1 MCGEVLK
8 IVVSKE
14 RPSMKISAWRS
25 LPLVAVAFALPLFSP
40 SAKAD
45 AALFSCVTPATCN
58 GTVSASYSSSSTL
71 SSASTSGSGLTVIDN
86 TGPVDDV
93 GHTFLLAFNTI
104 AGTASLTET
113 GLLSDG
119 TTISGIIIVAT
130 GSQVVSAS
138 TTDVISMTVNWG
150 ILPADF
156 ASFIGGSTTG
166 TGGITNITITA
177 NGAGS
182 GPAQFAS
189 ASIVGA
195 TPEPASYLLMGTGML
210 LCAFFL
216 RRHMGS
222 ASAVTLA

>member
-1 MCGEVLK
+1 
-8 IVVSKE
+8 
-14 RPSMKISAWRS
+14 MKISAWRS

-58 GTVSASYSSSSTL
+58 GTVSATYSGPSTL
-71 SSASTSGSGLTVIDN
+71 SSASTSGLTVLDN
-86 TGPVDDV
+86 TGPLDDV
-93 GHTFLLAFNTI
+93 GHTFTLAFNTT
-104 AGTASLTET
+104 AGTASLTEF
-113 GLLSDG
+113 GLGSDG
-119 TTISGIIIVAT
+119 TTISGTIIGPAT
-130 GSQVVSAS
+130 GTQVAGAL
-138 TTDVISMTVNWG
+138 TTDTISMSVNWG
-150 ILPADF
+150 ILPGDF
-156 ASFIGGSTTG
+156 ATFLGGSTTG
-166 TGGITNITITA
+166 TGGITNITITT
-177 NGAGS
+177 NGAAS

-216 RRHMGS
+216 RRNMGS

>member
-1 MCGEVLK
+1 
-8 IVVSKE
+8 
-14 RPSMKISAWRS
+14 MKISAWRS

-45 AALFSCVTPATCN
+45 AALFSCVTPASCN
-58 GTVSASYSSSSTL
+58 GTVSASYSSPSTL
-71 SSASTSGSGLTVIDN
+71 TSASTSGLTVIDN
-86 TGPVDDV
+86 AGPPDDV
-93 GHTFLLAFNTI
+93 NHTFILAFDTT

-113 GLLSDG
+113 GLGSDG
-119 TTISGIIIVAT
+119 TTISGTIIGPAT
-130 GSQVVSAS
+130 GSQVVGGS

-150 ILPADF
+150 ILPTDF
-156 ASFIGGSTTG
+156 ATFVGGSTTG

-189 ASIVGA
+189 ANIVGA

-222 ASAVTLA
+222 ASAATLA